1 MKVIDQL
8 LERMEPVE
16 ALAKLAPVIKNILA
30 HLDEEARI
38 SFVTDLIGDGGEDKI
53 ASMVNL

>member
-1 MKVIDQL
+1 MKDIEQL
-8 LERMEPVE
+8 LEQMEPAE
-16 ALAKLAPVIKNILA
+16 ALAKLTPAIKNILA

-38 SFVTDLIGDGGEDKI
+38 RFVTDMIGDGGEDKI

>member
-1 MKVIDQL
+1 MKEIQQL
-8 LERMEPVE
+8 LEQLEPAE
-16 ALAKLAPVIKNILA
+16 ALAKLIPAVKKNLA

-38 SFVTDLIGDGGEDKI
+38 RFVTDMIGDGGQDKI